1 MESIEWNNSFI
12 VCYNG
17 NTDEWRKA
25 KMKAKLKRKNKFMC
39 IDRERQIESQI
50 GMIKQRRGNL
60 IKVKDSNRLSV
71 LKIRHPK

>member
-1 MESIEWNNSFI
+1 
-12 VCYNG
+12 
-17 NTDEWRKA
+17 
-25 KMKAKLKRKNKFMC
+25 MKAKLKRKNKFMC

>member
-1 MESIEWNNSFI
+1 
-12 VCYNG
+12 
-17 NTDEWRKA
+17 
-25 KMKAKLKRKNKFMC
+25 MC
-39 IDRERQIESQI
+39 MTDRERQI

>member
-1 MESIEWNNSFI
+1 
-12 VCYNG
+12 
-17 NTDEWRKA
+17 
-25 KMKAKLKRKNKFMC
+25 MC
-39 IDRERQIESQI
+39 MTDRERQIESQI

>member
-1 MESIEWNNSFI
+1 MEIQMNE
-12 VCYNG
+12 
-17 NTDEWRKA
+17 EKRKW
-25 KMKAKLKRKNKFMC
+25 KQNLKEKNKFMC
-39 IDRERQIESQI
+39 MTDRERQIESQI